1 MHATCPLLRQSGG
14 DTLAMWQKK
23 VKQLLVGLRV
33 KSSPLGSRQGWQQP
47 QQTLV
52 LSRALCQVVP
62 GQQTRVR
69 QKAEAAL
76 CQQSVAEQAVL
87 HSPRLP
93 DPLCPWD
100 RLHSPFCLRGRLG
113 GDLPGAPPLLALL
126 PTGTESCRGNGR
138 TSPTHKAT
146 AKIQLA
152 KFCCKKK
159 TQQVLVVHS
168 IAGHAGRCVF
178 IKNQCSNQ
186 VSGEQ
191 TKPCQVSGSAPPLL
205 TLNSVPGFPL
215 LLSSYQAGKS
225 TLTISTFSL

>member
-1 MHATCPLLRQSGG
+1 MQRVPCSDKVEVILWPCGR
-14 DTLAMWQKK
+14 KK
-23 VKQLLVGLRV
+23 SNSFLLVWEWNPALLAAGRAG
-33 KSSPLGSRQGWQQP
+33 SSHSRRLCSPEHCAKWCPGSKHVWGKRQR
-47 QQTLV
+47 L
-52 LSRALCQVVP
+52 LFASRAWQSRLCCTAPGCLTHCALGTGSTVP
-62 GQQTRVR
+62 SASEEGWEGTFQGHHLCLHCSPQAQRAAEGMGEPLPPTRLLQR
-69 QKAEAAL
+69 
-76 CQQSVAEQAVL
+76 SSWPSSAV
-87 HSPRLP
+87 
-93 DPLCPWD
+93 
-100 RLHSPFCLRGRLG
+100 
-113 GDLPGAPPLLALL
+113 
-126 PTGTESCRGNGR
+126 
-138 TSPTHKAT
+138 
-146 AKIQLA
+146 
-152 KFCCKKK
+152 KKK